1 MNSTIEFRIFELVY
15 NPELNISNK
24 IEKFSKTGQ
33 EKKSLISVSARFLTA
48 LDNVLFLEGTLG
60 TRLYLHPNLKFS

>member
-1 MNSTIEFRIFELVY
+1 MNSTIEFCIFELVY

-48 LDNVLFLEGTLG
+48 LANVLFLERRLG

>member
-1 MNSTIEFRIFELVY
+1 MNSTIEFCIFELVY
-15 NPELNISNK
+15 NPEINISNK

-48 LDNVLFLEGTLG
+48 LANVLFLEGTLSA
-60 TRLYLHPNLKFS
+60 RLYLHPNLKFS

>member
-1 MNSTIEFRIFELVY
+1 MNSTIEFCIFELVY

-48 LDNVLFLEGTLG
+48 LANVLFLEGRLG